1 MKLRIS
7 LVLISVLSLISCNI
21 GSNRAKTKIFTI
33 LHTNDL
39 HSSFIGMGPS
49 SDYTPFELNN
59 DKTVGGYARLAGL
72 ITQKKELHG
81 KQGAVL
87 VLDAGDYSMGTPFG
101 AATRVIG
108 GELQLMSKMGY
119 DATTFGNHEFDLGT
133 IGIGEEL
140 SVAAKSGFT
149 IPVIASNAVLTEKD
163 TSLLGLQKMAGEGHI
178 LPWKLIERD
187 GIRFGIIGLLGH
199 EATFYT
205 SGGAVKFDD
214 AVRTAKKIVKILR
227 DSLKAEVIICL
238 SHGGV
243 EKDEDGKFIKG
254 DDIKLA
260 DSVPGID
267 VVVGGHSHTSLPEAI
282 VINNH
287 TVVVQAG
294 KESNNLGELV
304 MSFENGQT
312 KLVSWKLNPVDDT
325 VLGDEKIAAE
335 IEKLKDGVTKAVFES
350 RGYSIDQPLAII
362 PQDFPNTFTDI
373 AAGTLLANLVT
384 DALRQA
390 TNSDIGFTANGMMRA
405 GLTRGNTGIQTVYD
419 IFAVAPLGSGV
430 VDQTAGSALVTA
442 WFTGQELK
450 NILEFIII
458 DNPAHPGEFFPRAS
472 GMKFSYNTSRTKFDV
487 ITGIELGDYDHGY
500 KKIDITGKDHK
511 LYSVTTPLYLGMII
525 TAIPKYTK
533 DQLKLVAKNGK
544 GEPLKS
550 KVEAL
555 EMPKDNAAEMLAP
568 NGIVIDYAETA
579 LSKNSVTEIKEWQA
593 IMDYLRQ
600 LPVKKGDKLPV
611 VPVDK
616 RAAEVRAV
624 KVNN

>member
-1 MKLRIS
+1 MKIKGL
-7 LVLISVLSLISCNI
+7 LLIASYVFLSSCNS
-21 GSNRAKTKIFTI
+21 GENRLKVKSFTI

-59 DKTVGGYARLAGL
+59 DKTVGGYARLAEL
-72 ITQKKELHG
+72 IRQNIELHG
-81 KQGAVL
+81 RQGAVL

-133 IGIGEEL
+133 RGIAEEI

-149 IPVIASNAVLTEKD
+149 IPIIASNAILTAKD
-163 TSLLGLQKMAGEGHI
+163 TTLLGLQKMAGEGHI
-178 LPWKLIERD
+178 LPYKLIERD

-214 AVRTAKKIVKILR
+214 AIAVAKKMVKILR
-227 DSLKAEVIICL
+227 DSLKADVIICI

-243 EKDEDGKFIKG
+243 EKGEDGKFSKG
-254 DDIKLA
+254 DDILLA

-267 VVVGGHSHTSLPEAI
+267 VVVGGHSHTALPEAI

-304 MSFENGQT
+304 MSFENGRT
-312 KLVSWKLNPVDDT
+312 KLVSWKLNPIDDT
-325 VLGDEKIAAE
+325 ILGDVKIAAE
-335 IEKLKDGVTKAVFES
+335 INKLKDGVTKAVFES

-362 PQDFPNTFTDI
+362 TQDLPNTFTDI
-373 AAGTLLANLVT
+373 AAGTFLANLVT
-384 DALRQA
+384 DAFRQA
-390 TNSDIGFTANGMMRA
+390 THADIGFTANGLMRA
-405 GLTRGNTGIQTVYD
+405 GLTRGKTGIQTVYD

-430 VDQTAGSALVTA
+430 VDPTAGSALVTGF
-442 WFTGQELK
+442 FTGQELK
-450 NILEFIII
+450 NILEFIIV
-458 DNPAHPGEFFPRAS
+458 DNPAHPGEFFPRSS
-472 GMKFSYNTSRTKFDV
+472 GMKFTYNTSRPKFDA
-487 ITGIELGDYDHGY
+487 ITAIEVGDFDHGY
-500 KKIDITGKDHK
+500 KKIDITGNDQK

-533 DQLKLVAKNGK
+533 DQLILVAKNAK
-544 GEPLKS
+544 GEPLKTR
-550 KVEAL
+550 VEAL
-555 EMPKDNAAEMLAP
+555 EMPKNNAAEMLAP
-568 NGIVIDYAETA
+568 NGIVMDHAGTA
-579 LSKNSVTEIKEWQA
+579 LSKNQVTEIKEWQA

-600 LPVKKGDKLPV
+600 LPVEKGAKLPV
-611 VPVDK
+611 IPVDE

-624 KVNN
+624 KTNN